1 MGEGKK
7 KKVKKAYR
15 PRKVKKAPEES
26 KTIKLS
32 KPMKPIKPAA
42 SHSNLRLVKNDRMEE
57 KIEKLRFGRKKRL
70 AILLTILLVLLV
82 LLFAGY
88 EYIIRNYTV
97 TTVYVEGNIHYTNE
111 EIMDMVM
118 GGRYGHN
125 SLFLSMKYRDKGVE
139 NIPFI
144 ETMDVTIQSRDTIR
158 ITVYEKALAGY
169 VSYLGLYV
177 YFDKDGIV
185 VETSQ
190 DPTPGI
196 PQVTGL
202 QFDHVVLH
210 EKLPVENE
218 DIFNEIL
225 NLTQLLAK
233 YSLTVDKIYFDSDYE
248 VTLVFGE
255 ARVALGDSTNLEEKI
270 MKLQYILPSLEGK
283 KGVLNMREYTEDTK
297 TYSFEQD

>member
-15 PRKVKKAPEES
+15 PHKVKKVPEENR
-26 KTIKLS
+26 TIK
-32 KPMKPIKPAA
+32 PTA
-42 SHSNLRLVKNDRMEE
+42 SRNNLRLVKNDRMEE

-70 AILLTILLVLLV
+70 AILFTIVLVLLV
-82 LLFAGY
+82 FLFAGY

-255 ARVALGDSTNLEEKI
+255 ARVALGDSTDLEEKI

-283 KGVLNMREYTEDTK
+283 KGVLNMKEYSEDTK